1 MSYATATEAAADAA
15 AAVAVLLYTL
25 QSILKAYKCFKLALN
40 N

>member
-1 MSYATATEAAADAA
+1 MSYATATEAAADA